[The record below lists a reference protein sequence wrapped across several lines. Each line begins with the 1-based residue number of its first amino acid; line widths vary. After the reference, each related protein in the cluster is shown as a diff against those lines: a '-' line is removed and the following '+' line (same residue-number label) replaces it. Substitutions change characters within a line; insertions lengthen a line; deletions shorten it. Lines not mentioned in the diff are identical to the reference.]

1 MVETII
7 VNQHQAIV
15 MKKIK
20 SSLFLMMCLL
30 ITNMGMAQQQEQSNI
45 PASPRWVSEKG
56 YWVVESNLNTPEN
69 SIVYFYTND
78 QKLIYTEKVNGVV
91 LNTSKRK
98 TRMKLKKILD
108 KVVNAWETTG
118 VVKAEGELTAILTS
132 R

>member
-1 MVETII
+1 MKKLLSINI
-7 VNQHQAIV
+7 KAIV

-20 SSLFLMMCLL
+20 SCLFLLVCLL
-30 ITNMGMAQQQEQSNI
+30 VTYIGKAQNKEQSNT
-45 PASPRWVSEKG
+45 PRWLSEKG
-56 YWVVESNLNTPEN
+56 YWVVESNIKTPEN

-78 QKLIYTEKVNGVV
+78 HKLVYTEKVNGVV

-98 TRMKLKKILD
+98 TRMKLKKVLD

-118 VVKAEGELTAILTS
+118 VVKTEGELTAILTS

>member
-1 MVETII
+1 
-7 VNQHQAIV
+7 

-20 SSLFLMMCLL
+20 SSLFLLVCLL
-30 ITNMGMAQQQEQSNI
+30 VTHIGISQNQEQSNT
-45 PASPRWVSEKG
+45 PRNPRWVSEKG
-56 YWVVESNLNTPEN
+56 YWVVESNIKTPEN

-78 QKLIYTEKVNGVV
+78 HKLVYTEKVNGVV

-98 TRMKLKKILD
+98 TRVKLKKVLD

-118 VVKAEGELTAILTS
+118 VVKTEGELTAILTS

>member
-1 MVETII
+1 
-7 VNQHQAIV
+7 

-20 SSLFLMMCLL
+20 SGLFLLVCLL
-30 ITNMGMAQQQEQSNI
+30 VTHIGMAQNQEQSNT
-45 PASPRWVSEKG
+45 PRSPRWLSEKG
-56 YWVVESNLNTPEN
+56 YWVVESNIKTPEN

-78 QKLIYTEKVNGVV
+78 HKLVYTEKVNGVV

-98 TRMKLKKILD
+98 TRIKLKKVLD

-118 VVKAEGELTAILTS
+118 VVKTGGELTAILTS